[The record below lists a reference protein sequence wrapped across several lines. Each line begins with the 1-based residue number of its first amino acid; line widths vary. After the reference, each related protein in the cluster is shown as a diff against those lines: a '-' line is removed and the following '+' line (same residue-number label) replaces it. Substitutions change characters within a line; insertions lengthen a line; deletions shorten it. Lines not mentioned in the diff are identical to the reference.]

1 MTIFENIEKLCTK
14 NHITITQLERE
25 LNFGNCTIFRW
36 KTSSPS
42 VDNLQK
48 VAKYFKV
55 KLEKLL
61 KG

>member
-25 LNFGNCTIFRW
+25 LSLGNGTIFRW

-42 VDNLQK
+42 VNNLQK
-48 VAKYFKV
+48 VANYFKV
-55 KLEKLL
+55 KIEKLL
-61 KG
+61 

>member
-1 MTIFENIEKLCTK
+1 MTIFENIENLCKK

-25 LNFGNCTIFRW
+25 LNLGNSTIFRW

-48 VAKYFKV
+48 VAKRFKV

-61 KG
+61 

>member
-25 LNFGNCTIFRW
+25 LGFGNGTIFRW

-48 VAKYFKV
+48 VAKRFNAKI
-55 KLEKLL
+55 EKLL
-61 KG
+61 

>member
-14 NHITITQLERE
+14 NHITITQLERT
-25 LNFGNCTIFRW
+25 LNFGNGTIFRW

-61 KG
+61 

>member
-25 LNFGNCTIFRW
+25 LKFGSGTIFRW

-48 VAKYFKV
+48 VAKYFKIKV
-55 KLEKLL
+55 EKLL
-61 KG
+61 